1 MGCSDS
7 KDAGKPAPAAAPTAA
22 ATTSE
27 ATDLHKKE
35 EILRKVR
42 AEQARMVQEAERA
55 HQQVMQMRDIE
66 ELSRRRRLECPTE
79 AAPTEVSQ
87 GGGSDDGPEV
97 PVAAAAMQQHQHAP
111 LDVPM
116 VEVTVAGP
124 EDEGR
129 GREVTVDAPADAS
142 AHNQLRPSIYRRG
155 EGLAQHGASAYM
167 LSTNMIAFDRAPDP
181 TSCVMYL
188 PDDFGNGSDDDT
200 AADDEL
206 VVTHGWKEKEAASA

>member
-7 KDAGKPAPAAAPTAA
+7 KDAGKPAAPAAA
-22 ATTSE
+22 ATTDE

-42 AEQARMVQEAERA
+42 AEQARLVQEAERA

-79 AAPTEVSQ
+79 AAPTEA
-87 GGGSDDGPEV
+87 GGSDGGDGPEA
-97 PVAAAAMQQHQHAP
+97 PVTAAAAAAAVGERQQQQP
-111 LDVPM
+111 LDLPM
-116 VEVTVAGP
+116 VEVTVAAP
-124 EDEGR
+124 EEEH
-129 GREVTVDAPADAS
+129 GREEDAAPADAG
-142 AHNQLRPSIYRRG
+142 ADNQLRPSIYRRG
-155 EGLAQHGASAYM
+155 EGAAQHGASAYM
-167 LSTNMIAFDRAPDP
+167 LSTNMIAFDGAPDP

-206 VVTHGWKEKEAASA
+206 VVTHGWKEKEGASA